1 MNLLHMTYFI
11 AVVEHESIS
20 GAAQSLFIT
29 QQTLSSHVAAME
41 KELGTSLFD
50 RRPKFRLTQAGEI
63 FYRYCLRFRELND
76 AMVSEFRD
84 LSGDVSDILHVGIS
98 QTRSRILMPSIL
110 LRMHREFPRVQ
121 VRLTEQTNEA
131 LIKKLLKGELDLM
144 IGHVPDHPEIQKEEM
159 YRESMVLT
167 ISQKLIPEKQVD
179 ELTRSKDL
187 RILAGIPFVMN
198 TQNDIAGRCG
208 ASIMESYS
216 MVPRIAAVSD
226 SAETCLQMCLDGLGA
241 YICPDLYV
249 RFYQD
254 RFAALHVIPLDYSY
268 GICLASRKGLY
279 EKRSVREFRKYCLET
294 EQESQTGNPVT
305 EQVSQ
310 TGDPVTEQKE

>member
-63 FYRYCLRFRELND
+63 FYRYCIRFRDLND

-84 LSGDVSDILHVGIS
+84 LSGEVSDILHVGIS

-110 LRMHREFPRVQ
+110 LRMHRELPRVQ
-121 VRLTEQTNEA
+121 VRLTEQTNEV

-144 IGHVPDHPEIQKEEM
+144 IGDIPDHPDIQKEVM

-167 ISQKLIPEKQVD
+167 ISEKLISEKLISEKQLA
-179 ELTRSKDL
+179 ELTRTKDL
-187 RILAGIPFVMN
+187 RLLAGIPFVMN
-198 TQNDIAGRCG
+198 TRNDIAGRYG
-208 ASIMESYS
+208 ASIMESFS
-216 MVPRIAAVSD
+216 MIPRIASVSD

-249 RFYQD
+249 RFYHD
-254 RFAALHVIPLDYSY
+254 KFAELRVIPLDYSY
-268 GICLASRKGLY
+268 GIFLAQRKGFY

-294 EQESQTGNPVT
+294 GRNSQTGNPVT
-305 EQVSQ
+305 
-310 TGDPVTEQKE
+310 G

>member
-29 QQTLSSHVAAME
+29 QQTLSS
-41 KELGTSLFD
+41 
-50 RRPKFRLTQAGEI
+50 PKFRLTQAGEI
-63 FYRYCLRFRELND
+63 FYRYCIRFRDLND

-84 LSGDVSDILHVGIS
+84 LSGEVSDILHVGIS

-110 LRMHREFPRVQ
+110 LRMHRELPRVQ
-121 VRLTEQTNEA
+121 VRLTEQTNEV

-144 IGHVPDHPEIQKEEM
+144 IGDIPDHPDIQKEVM

-167 ISQKLIPEKQVD
+167 ISEKLISEKQLA
-179 ELTRSKDL
+179 ELTRTKDL
-187 RILAGIPFVMN
+187 RLLAGIPFVMN
-198 TQNDIAGRCG
+198 TRNDIAGRYG
-208 ASIMESYS
+208 ASIMESFS
-216 MVPRIAAVSD
+216 MIPRIASVSD

-249 RFYQD
+249 RFYHD
-254 RFAALHVIPLDYSY
+254 KFAELRVIPLDYSY
-268 GICLASRKGLY
+268 GIFLAQRKGFY

-294 EQESQTGNPVT
+294 GRNSQTGNPVT
-305 EQVSQ
+305 
-310 TGDPVTEQKE
+310 G

>member
-63 FYRYCLRFRELND
+63 FYRYCIRFRSLND

-84 LSGDVSDILHVGIS
+84 LSGEVSDILHVGIS

-110 LRMHREFPRVQ
+110 LRMHSEFPRVQ
-121 VRLTEQTNEA
+121 VRLTEQTNEV
-131 LIKKLLKGELDLM
+131 LVKKLLKGELDLM
-144 IGHVPDHPEIQKEEM
+144 IGDVPDHPEIRKEVM

-167 ISQKLIPEKQVD
+167 VSEKLISKKQLAA
-179 ELTRSKDL
+179 LTRTKDI

-198 TQNDIAGRCG
+198 TQNDIAGRYG
-208 ASIMESYS
+208 SSIMESFS
-216 MVPRIAAVSD
+216 LIPRIAAVSD
-226 SAETCLQMCLDGLGA
+226 SAET
-241 YICPDLYV
+241 
-249 RFYQD
+249 RD
-254 RFAALHVIPLDYSY
+254 RFAALHVIPLDCSY
-268 GICLASRKGLY
+268 GICLASGKGLY
-279 EKRSVREFRKYCLET
+279 EKRSVREFWKYCLET
-294 EQESQTGNPVT
+294 GREALTGNPVT
-305 EQVSQ
+305 E
-310 TGDPVTEQKE
+310 

>member
-11 AVVEHESIS
+11 AIVEHESIS

-63 FYRYCLRFRELND
+63 FYRYCIRFRNLND

-84 LSGDVSDILHVGIS
+84 LSGEVSDILHVGIS

-110 LRMHREFPRVQ
+110 LRMHSEFPRVQ
-121 VRLTEQTNEA
+121 VRLTEQTNEV
-131 LIKKLLKGELDLM
+131 LVKKLLKGELDLM
-144 IGHVPDHPEIQKEEM
+144 IGDVPDHPEIRKEVM

-167 ISQKLIPEKQVD
+167 VSEKLISKKQLAA
-179 ELTRSKDL
+179 LTRTKDI

-198 TQNDIAGRCG
+198 TQNDIAGRYG
-208 ASIMESYS
+208 SSIMESFS
-216 MVPRIAAVSD
+216 LIPRIAAVSD

-249 RFYQD
+249 RFYRD
-254 RFAALHVIPLDYSY
+254 RFAALHVIPLDCSY
-268 GICLASRKGLY
+268 GICLASGKGLY
-279 EKRSVREFRKYCLET
+279 EKRSVREFWKYCLET
-294 EQESQTGNPVT
+294 GREALTGNPVT
-305 EQVSQ
+305 E
-310 TGDPVTEQKE
+310 

>member
-63 FYRYCLRFRELND
+63 FYRYCIRFRSLND

-84 LSGDVSDILHVGIS
+84 LSGEVSDILHVGIS

-110 LRMHREFPRVQ
+110 LRMHSEFPRVQ
-121 VRLTEQTNEA
+121 VRLTEQTNEV
-131 LIKKLLKGELDLM
+131 LVKKLLKGELDLM
-144 IGHVPDHPEIQKEEM
+144 IGDVPDHPEIRKEVM

-167 ISQKLIPEKQVD
+167 VSEKLISKKQLAA
-179 ELTRSKDL
+179 LTRTKDI

-198 TQNDIAGRCG
+198 TQNDIAGRYG
-208 ASIMESYS
+208 SSIMESFS
-216 MVPRIAAVSD
+216 LIPRIAAVSD

-249 RFYQD
+249 RFYRD
-254 RFAALHVIPLDYSY
+254 RFAALHVIPLDCSY
-268 GICLASRKGLY
+268 GICLASGKGLY
-279 EKRSVREFRKYCLET
+279 EKRSVRKFWKYCLET
-294 EQESQTGNPVT
+294 GREALTGNPVT
-305 EQVSQ
+305 E
-310 TGDPVTEQKE
+310 

>member
-63 FYRYCLRFRELND
+63 FYRYCIRFRSLND

-84 LSGDVSDILHVGIS
+84 LSGEVSDILHVGIS

-110 LRMHREFPRVQ
+110 LRMHSEFPRVQ
-121 VRLTEQTNEA
+121 VRLTEQTNEV
-131 LIKKLLKGELDLM
+131 LVKKLLKGELDLM
-144 IGHVPDHPEIQKEEM
+144 IGDVPDHPEIRKEVM

-167 ISQKLIPEKQVD
+167 VSEKLISKKQLAA
-179 ELTRSKDL
+179 LTRTKDI

-198 TQNDIAGRCG
+198 TQNDIAGRYG
-208 ASIMESYS
+208 SSIMESFS
-216 MVPRIAAVSD
+216 LIPRIAAVSD

-249 RFYQD
+249 RFYHD
-254 RFAALHVIPLDYSY
+254 KFAELRVIPLDYSY
-268 GICLASRKGLY
+268 GIFLAQRKGFY

-294 EQESQTGNPVT
+294 GREALTGNPVT
-305 EQVSQ
+305 E
-310 TGDPVTEQKE
+310 